1 MSEKA
6 HNTVDLV
13 VSIVFSV
20 LALGGFYF
28 IPTEYLFIYFI
39 PLGIFWIRFNQV
51 MLRRERDGRF

>member
-13 VSIVFSV
+13 VSIVLSILLF
-20 LALGGFYF
+20 GGMF
-28 IPTEYLFIYFI
+28 IIPRDYILFWLI
-39 PLGIFWIRFNQV
+39 PIGVIWIRFNQV